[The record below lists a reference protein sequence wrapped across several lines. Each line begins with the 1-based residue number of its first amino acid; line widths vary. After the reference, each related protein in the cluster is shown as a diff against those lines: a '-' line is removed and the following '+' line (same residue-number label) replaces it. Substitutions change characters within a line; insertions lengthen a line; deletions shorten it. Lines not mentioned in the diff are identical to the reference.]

1 MSKKNS
7 RKKCIK
13 IYRKTVVSIT
23 YKLLKGTNEKE
34 EIRIA
39 GGIVTEMINCF
50 TEYLFSFQDE
60 VMTESEQENLT
71 NIVNEYLLKISGKVD
86 SYTPEREDVLYVAM
100 KLGKM
105 IIKTNQIIADNE

>member
-1 MSKKNS
+1 MNRKKT

-34 EIRIA
+34 EIKIT
-39 GGIVTEMINCF
+39 GSIVTEMINSF
-50 TEYLFSFQDE
+50 TEYLFSFEQQ
-60 VMTESEQENLT
+60 VMTESEQEILT
-71 NIVNEYLLKISGKVD
+71 NILNEYLLRISGKVE
-86 SYTPEREDVLYVAM
+86 SYVPEKEDLLYVAM

-105 IIKTNQIIADNE
+105 IIKTNKIIAENE